1 MGVLKR
7 STQKQKTKG
16 EEKMFIDK
24 EALLEALEEKYG
36 DLTDE
41 CGCSVF
47 NGEDYEWL
55 SVADIVAIINS
66 CIEYD

>member
-1 MGVLKR
+1 
-7 STQKQKTKG
+7 
-16 EEKMFIDK
+16 MFISK
-24 EALLEALEEKYG
+24 EELLEAIERKYG

-55 SVADIVAIINS
+55 SVKDIVNIIES
-66 CIEYD
+66 CWTYDEE